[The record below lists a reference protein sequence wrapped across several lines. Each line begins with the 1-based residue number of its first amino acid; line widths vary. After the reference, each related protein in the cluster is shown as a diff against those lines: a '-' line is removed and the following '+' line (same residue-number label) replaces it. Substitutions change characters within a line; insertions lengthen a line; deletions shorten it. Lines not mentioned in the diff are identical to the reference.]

1 MAWYVYMLLCG
12 DGTLYMRRQLLP
24 LTDDANRCKLHTGFY
39 KKEPLKRKYRSH
51 ALEIRLRVLLFSAA
65 MDRKLRGHFN

>member
-1 MAWYVYMLLCG
+1 MQRACS
-12 DGTLYMRRQLLP
+12 DFFMRRQLLP

-39 KKEPLKRKYRSH
+39 KKEPLKRKYRSR

-65 MDRKLRGHFN
+65 MDRELRGHFN